1 MAHGSPSRAA
11 RHTQPACSPR
21 AHTACALPFRGGG
34 AIFANV
40 WYEAVYRKHGLA
52 MTTSPDSDAAAQ
64 ARLRQA
70 GLRPTRQ
77 RIVLARRLFDGPHRH
92 VTAAALHAEVLR
104 EEAGVSLATV
114 YNTLHQFTKAGLLRE
129 MVVDA
134 GRSFFDT
141 NTDHHQHFFFEE
153 TGQLVDVPGDRISVS
168 ALPPTP
174 PGTTVS
180 RIDIVIR
187 VTGKGAGQDGAAT
200 GRAPTLE

>member
-1 MAHGSPSRAA
+1 
-11 RHTQPACSPR
+11 
-21 AHTACALPFRGGG
+21 
-34 AIFANV
+34 
-40 WYEAVYRKHGLA
+40 
-52 MTTSPDSDAAAQ
+52 MTTAPDCDVPGGDAEAR

-92 VTAAALHAEVLR
+92 VTAAELHAEVLR

-129 MVVDA
+129 LVVES

-141 NTDHHQHFFFEE
+141 NTEHHQHFFFEE
-153 TGQLVDVPGDRISVS
+153 SGRLVDVPGDRISVG

-180 RIDIVIR
+180 RVDIVVR
-187 VTGKGAGQDGAAT
+187 VAGKDSGADETAAGAT
-200 GRAPTLE
+200 PTLE

>member
-1 MAHGSPSRAA
+1 MTTTTDSDSAA
-11 RHTQPACSPR
+11 R
-21 AHTACALPFRGGG
+21 
-34 AIFANV
+34 
-40 WYEAVYRKHGLA
+40 
-52 MTTSPDSDAAAQ
+52 

-92 VTAAALHAEVLR
+92 VTAAELHAEVLR

-129 MVVDA
+129 LVVES

-141 NTDHHQHFFFEE
+141 NTEHHQHFFFEE
-153 TGQLVDVPGDRISVS
+153 SGRLVDVPGDRISVNT
-168 ALPPTP
+168 LPPTP

-180 RIDIVIR
+180 RVDIVVR
-187 VTGKGAGQDGAAT
+187 VAGRDSGADGAAA
-200 GRAPTLE
+200 GRPQTLE

>member
-1 MAHGSPSRAA
+1 MTTTTDSDSAA
-11 RHTQPACSPR
+11 R
-21 AHTACALPFRGGG
+21 
-34 AIFANV
+34 
-40 WYEAVYRKHGLA
+40 
-52 MTTSPDSDAAAQ
+52 

-92 VTAAALHAEVLR
+92 VTAAELHAEVLR

-129 MVVDA
+129 LVVES

-141 NTDHHQHFFFEE
+141 NTEHHQHFFFEE
-153 TGQLVDVPGDRISVS
+153 SGRLVDVPGDRISVK

-174 PGTTVS
+174 PGTRVS
-180 RIDIVIR
+180 RVDIVVR
-187 VTGKGAGQDGAAT
+187 VAGRDSGADEAGAGRPQ
-200 GRAPTLE
+200 TLE

>member
-1 MAHGSPSRAA
+1 MMTTLESDASGDDMAA
-11 RHTQPACSPR
+11 R
-21 AHTACALPFRGGG
+21 
-34 AIFANV
+34 
-40 WYEAVYRKHGLA
+40 
-52 MTTSPDSDAAAQ
+52 

-92 VTAAALHAEVLR
+92 VTAAGLHAEVLR

-129 MVVDA
+129 LVVES

-141 NTDHHQHFFFEE
+141 NTTHHQHFFFEE
-153 TGQLVDVPGDRISVS
+153 SGRLVDVPGDRISVN

-180 RIDIVIR
+180 RIDIVVR
-187 VTGKGAGQDGAAT
+187 VSGEDTGQDVAAVS
-200 GRAPTLE
+200 GAPTLE

>member
-1 MAHGSPSRAA
+1 
-11 RHTQPACSPR
+11 
-21 AHTACALPFRGGG
+21 
-34 AIFANV
+34 
-40 WYEAVYRKHGLA
+40 
-52 MTTSPDSDAAAQ
+52 MTTTTDSDSAAQ

-77 RIVLARRLFDGPHRH
+77 RLVLARRLFDGPHRH
-92 VTAAALHAEVLR
+92 VTAAELHAEVLR

-129 MVVDA
+129 LVVES

-141 NTDHHQHFFFEE
+141 NTEHHQHFFFEE
-153 TGQLVDVPGDRISVS
+153 SGRLVDVPGDRISVN

-180 RIDIVIR
+180 RVDIVVR
-187 VTGKGAGQDGAAT
+187 VAGRDSGADEAAA
-200 GRAPTLE
+200 GRTHTLE